1 MWTVVKLEEVL
12 DFPFRRLPGQVL
24 EAERR
29 ELTKL
34 CERLF
39 QLKGEREHILDSLY
53 KAHYLSDPE
62 TLLEALRSG
71 ELRSASSEMMRLS
84 FSKAEI
90 FDSACWNFL
99 SALKNY
105 ATALAYEENNPNV
118 MWCALLSAHGDI
130 AQGTTH
136 LGYLKGT
143 DRSQRHPSAPASP
156 AEAGA
161 MGGEQHGRNHLLV
174 RTHLALLLYQK
185 RPENGWKDSMQAA
198 RVLHEPLQRFIDDN
212 RIEMRGAGEAQSL
225 ETRIINWLDQ
235 TKDGHKDLRTVF
247 KATRCKPST

>member
-1 MWTVVKLEEVL
+1 MWTVVKIEEGL
-12 DFPFRRLPGQVL
+12 DFPFRRLPGRVL
-24 EAERR
+24 EDERR

-39 QLKGEREHILDSLY
+39 QIKGEREHILDSLY
-53 KAHYLSDPE
+53 KACYLSDPE
-62 TLLEALRSG
+62 TLQEALQSG
-71 ELRSASSEMMRLS
+71 ELRSACSEMLRLG
-84 FSKAEI
+84 FSKAKI
-90 FDSACWNFL
+90 FDNACLNFL

-105 ATALAYEENNPNV
+105 ATALSYEENNPNV

-136 LGYLKGT
+136 LEYLKST
-143 DRSQRHPSAPASP
+143 DLSQRHPSAPASP
-156 AEAGA
+156 AQAGA

-198 RVLHEPLQRFIDDN
+198 RVLQVPLQRFIDDN
-212 RIEMRGAGEAQSL
+212 RIETLGPGEVQSL
-225 ETRIINWLDQ
+225 EALIINWLD
-235 TKDGHKDLRTVF
+235 DHKDVRTAF